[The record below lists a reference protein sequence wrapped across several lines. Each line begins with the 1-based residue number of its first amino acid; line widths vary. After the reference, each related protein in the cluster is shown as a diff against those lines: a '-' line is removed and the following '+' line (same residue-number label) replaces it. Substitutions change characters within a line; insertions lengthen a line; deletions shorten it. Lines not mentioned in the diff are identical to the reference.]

1 MATTTATQAATAI
14 SSSRRLI
21 NELYDMLER
30 EQDPNNTVILELILG
45 QWEQIGDIQM
55 ALGVADEIIQID
67 PQHAIAHAFI
77 NKHRPG
83 AYSPAATAS
92 SSSGPSSASTSA
104 SRTTSA
110 SSTTTPGIGS
120 SIMGR
125 LPMRT
130 FLGSGGSNTRN
141 QGINGSTTTT
151 GSNTASENGSISVS
165 ARPNQ
170 LDPIAA
176 MAAGALNAGKMRST
190 KRPLFFPAE
199 PKTDDEKNMLEE
211 DLVELFKDLQAR
223 AAELECEMVILE
235 NVGLVDNAEIFQDTR
250 NIKEGRLSE
259 VIIPA
264 LPRPVRQLVRELHG
278 DRQECLDLVIQD
290 FIEVAQWT
298 LEQEAAQTNAD
309 IGTAAP
315 VSSRYDDR
323 ADAASTAGSDKGR
336 RLKPTVRGHSS
347 SASFH
352 SSGANNGSNNG
363 SDSSS
368 STIPTPTPTAA
379 KQFTIKRL
387 PIDVVRERL
396 RRRQELLDAMLPPG
410 HGLEDLGRTA
420 MMRVEHQLLDFGKKY
435 ANDKTMLL
443 DDVSAIRPENLL
455 VTSDNYAWDMAEL
468 ADALAVNSAVMR
480 NPLTRDMFSE
490 EDVRQILNHPL
501 GQRLRPM
508 AVEQS
513 QLKRGVRADTIDH
526 MDKLS
531 RVMLEDQS
539 AHATPT
545 IEAIDVFMAY
555 YHTLPEEEK
564 RTLKSLKVPATD
576 SHTGQAYD
584 SAILEAIQDAKAN
597 RVCYHKIGDF
607 LKQAAKNLKDN
618 N

>member
-1 MATTTATQAATAI
+1 
-14 SSSRRLI
+14 
-21 NELYDMLER
+21 
-30 EQDPNNTVILELILG
+30 
-45 QWEQIGDIQM
+45 
-55 ALGVADEIIQID
+55 
-67 PQHAIAHAFI
+67 
-77 NKHRPG
+77 
-83 AYSPAATAS
+83 
-92 SSSGPSSASTSA
+92 
-104 SRTTSA
+104 
-110 SSTTTPGIGS
+110 
-120 SIMGR
+120 
-125 LPMRT
+125 MRS
-130 FLGSGGSNTRN
+130 FLGGGTSNTHNR
-141 QGINGSTTTT
+141 GISGSTTATT
-151 GSNTASENGSISVS
+151 GSNAASENGSVSVS
-165 ARPNQ
+165 TKAYQ

-176 MAAGALNAGKMRST
+176 MAAGALKAGKMRST
-190 KRPLFFPAE
+190 KRPLIFPAE
-199 PKTDDEKNMLEE
+199 PKTDDEKTMLEG
-211 DLVELFKDLQAR
+211 DLVEMFKDLQAR
-223 AAELECEMVILE
+223 AAELEREMLILE
-235 NVGLVDNAEIFQDTR
+235 SVGLVDNAEIFKDTR

-298 LEQEAAQTNAD
+298 LEQEAAQANAD
-309 IGTAAP
+309 MSTAGPGHAE
-315 VSSRYDDR
+315 
-323 ADAASTAGSDKGR
+323 ADSTAGSDKGR
-336 RLKPTVRGHSS
+336 RLKPKTIRAHAS

-352 SSGANNGSNNG
+352 SAGANNGS
-363 SDSSS
+363 SSS
-368 STIPTPTPTAA
+368 SSMIPVPTAA
-379 KQFTIKRL
+379 TQFTIKRL

-396 RRRQELLDAMLPPG
+396 RCRQELLDAMLPPG
-410 HGLEDLGRTA
+410 DGLEDLGRTA
-420 MMRVEHQLLDFGKKY
+420 MMRVEHQLLDFGKTY

-443 DDVSAIRPENLL
+443 DDVSAIQPANLL

-480 NPLTRDMFSE
+480 NPLTKDMFAE

-508 AVEQS
+508 AVEQG

-545 IEAIDVFMAY
+545 IAAIDIFMAY

-607 LKQAAKNLKDN
+607 LKQAAKNLKEN
-618 N
+618 K